1 MSTPSYP
8 LHPEPMKKSWLEQ
21 NPNWKIPVG
30 CLTLVFLIALFVVVL
45 MRVVTASFRSSDV
58 YKQALAQAASN
69 SQVRE
74 LIGEPLKPAWL
85 ISGQLNV
92 SGTGSANLSLPISG
106 PRGKG
111 AIRAV
116 ANKSGGVWRFTYL
129 QVSVDGQPTSI
140 DLLSI
145 QLPAARDF

>member
-1 MSTPSYP
+1 MT
-8 LHPEPMKKSWLEQ
+8 
-21 NPNWKIPVG
+21 
-30 CLTLVFLIALFVVVL
+30 
-45 MRVVTASFRSSDV
+45 VVTTSFRSSDV

-92 SGTGSANLSLPISG
+92 SGTGSANLSIPISG

>member
-1 MSTPSYP
+1 
-8 LHPEPMKKSWLEQ
+8 MKKTWLDQ
-21 NPNWKIPVG
+21 NPNWKIPLG
-30 CLTLVFLIALFVVVL
+30 CLTLVFLLALFAIVL
-45 MRVVTASFRSSDV
+45 MTVVTTSIRNSDV

-69 SQVRE
+69 SQVRD

-92 SGTGSANLSLPISG
+92 SGSTGSANLSIPISG

-111 AIRAV
+111 TIRAV
-116 ANKSGGVWRFTYL
+116 ANKTGGVWRFTYL
-129 QVSVDGQPTSI
+129 QVTVNGQPGNI

-145 QLPAARDF
+145 QPPVERDF